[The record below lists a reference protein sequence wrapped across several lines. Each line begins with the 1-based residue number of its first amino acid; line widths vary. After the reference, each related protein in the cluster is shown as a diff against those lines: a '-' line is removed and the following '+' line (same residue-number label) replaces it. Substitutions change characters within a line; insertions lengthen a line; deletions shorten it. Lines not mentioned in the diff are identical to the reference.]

1 MARRA
6 HSTDVLSRVVLGSP
20 FMAQLHGVFLQGIA
34 LAGFGG
40 LGCVAVVHPTGG
52 EGQEKVVLCH
62 KGKKTLEVAEP
73 AADAHLRHGDT
84 RGPCR

>member
-1 MARRA
+1 MTHSRA
-6 HSTDVLSRVVLGSP
+6 
-20 FMAQLHGVFLQGIA
+20 MFLLLA
-34 LAGFGG
+34 LMVPAT
-40 LGCVAVVHPTGG
+40 LGCVAIVEPRGG

-84 RGPCR
+84 LGPCR